1 MDGVIQQIHAKLF
14 DKEMCE
20 ENYDSDEEP
29 SYVEAEEGSAAGT
42 EEITWYWDFKTGL
55 WFS

>member
-42 EEITWYWDFKTGL
+42 EEITWY
-55 WFS
+55 